1 LIMLPPFATKHYQS
15 YGTPP
20 EAIAPL
26 VPYLKNKGIK
36 TIWEPAAGDG
46 YLARYLKRE
55 GFSVIATDLSQGIDF
70 LRTDLSILYDAIVT
84 NPPFNLRTDFLRR
97 SYHLGKPFC
106 LLMPLL
112 VTREIAG
119 LAKLY
124 GIELLILSRRVRFL
138 KDKKR
143 MDTSPFN
150 VAWHCW
156 GILPK
161 QLIIV

>member
-1 LIMLPPFATKHYQS
+1 MLPPFATKHYQC

-20 EAIAPL
+20 EAVAPL
-26 VPYLKNKGIK
+26 IPYLKNKGIR

-46 YLARYLKRE
+46 LLASYLRNW
-55 GFSVIATDLSQGIDF
+55 GFNVIATDLSQGIDF
-70 LRTDLSILYDAIVT
+70 LKTNLTILYDAVVT
-84 NPPFNLRTDFLRR
+84 NPPFNLRTEFLRR

-112 VTREIAG
+112 VNIEIAS
-119 LAKLY
+119 LANLY
-124 GIELLILSRRVRFL
+124 GVELLILSRRVRFI

-150 VAWHCW
+150 VAWFCR

-161 QLIIV
+161 QLIIA

>member
-1 LIMLPPFATKHYQS
+1 MLPPFATKHYQS
-15 YGTPP
+15 YSTPP

-26 VPYLKNKGIK
+26 IPYLKNKGIR

-46 YLARYLKRE
+46 FLASYLRRE
-55 GFSVIATDLSQGIDF
+55 GFNVIATDLSQGMNY
-70 LRTDLSILYDAIVT
+70 LKTNLTILYDAVVT
-84 NPPFNLRTDFLRR
+84 NPPFDKRVDFLRR

-112 VTREIAG
+112 VTREMAN
-119 LAKLY
+119 LVKLY
-124 GIELLILSRRVRFL
+124 GIELLILSRRIRFI

-143 MDTSPFN
+143 MDRSPFN
-150 VAWHCW
+150 VAWFCR

>member
-1 LIMLPPFATKHYQS
+1 MLPPIATKHYNC

-20 EAIAPL
+20 EAIGPL
-26 VPYLKNKGIK
+26 IPYLKNKGIR

-46 YLARYLKRE
+46 YLASYLRRE
-55 GFSVIATDLSQGIDF
+55 GFNVISTDIRHGIDF
-70 LRTDLSILYDAIVT
+70 LKTNLTVFYDAIVT
-84 NPPFNLRTDFLRR
+84 NPPFNLRTEFLRR

-106 LLMPLL
+106 LLMPLMINN
-112 VTREIAG
+112 EIAN
-119 LAKLY
+119 LVRLH
-124 GIELLILSRRVRFL
+124 GIELLILSRRVRFI

-143 MDTSPFN
+143 MDRSPFN
-150 VAWHCW
+150 VAWFCR